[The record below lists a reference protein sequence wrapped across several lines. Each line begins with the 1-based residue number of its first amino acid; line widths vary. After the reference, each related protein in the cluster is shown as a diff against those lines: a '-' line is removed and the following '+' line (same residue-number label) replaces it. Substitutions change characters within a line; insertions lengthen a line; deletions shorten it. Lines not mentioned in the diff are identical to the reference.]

1 MVVIIPEGGF
11 HAKQKD
17 GADDFCLRAGE
28 RVGDS
33 HRQFSLYVELQLTTS
48 NNMQQVDYRQQAT
61 VHNGDSFP
69 PFQYN
74 MSFQIPATHHHNNN
88 NTAQTTQHVSLSHY
102 CEL

>member
-33 HRQFSLYVELQLTTS
+33 HR
-48 NNMQQVDYRQQAT
+48 
-61 VHNGDSFP
+61 
-69 PFQYN
+69 
-74 MSFQIPATHHHNNN
+74 
-88 NTAQTTQHVSLSHY
+88 
-102 CEL
+102 